1 MEYLMCGTLFFWYE
15 DAREHEDLRPHERQV
30 GQSRDQPGSLGTQL
44 SILLR
49 FPDTMMKKHKEDK
62 EMLHY

>member
-1 MEYLMCGTLFFWYE
+1 MEYLMWEALFFRDE

-30 GQSRDQPGSLGTQL
+30 GQSRDQPASLGTQL
-44 SILLR
+44 FILQR
-49 FPDTMMKKHKEDK
+49 FPDMMMKKHKEDK